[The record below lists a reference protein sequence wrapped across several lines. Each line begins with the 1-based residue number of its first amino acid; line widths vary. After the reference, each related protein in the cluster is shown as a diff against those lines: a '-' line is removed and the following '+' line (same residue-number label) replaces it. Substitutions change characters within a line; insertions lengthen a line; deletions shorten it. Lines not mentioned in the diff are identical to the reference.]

1 MIGNRRLG
9 IGSAAEISSF
19 SFTHPTTAGNTY
31 QFRIATSTGYYI
43 IVDSANNRKPVT
55 AATAYTS
62 DTTTLSIPTPPAVA
76 AYITYTVIAG
86 ATSCTVFS
94 TNSTGVPT
102 GTITQ
107 LDFPGLGTLLT
118 ATALDISKCA
128 RSLTYIRLEGQTSIS
143 SVTGLSSCKA
153 LTELQAN
160 SCGFTSLDCTP
171 LTELLTVVASNQ
183 SALAAFTAGPKLKS
197 LTIFNCPV
205 LPTSAFFLRAANLT
219 LEVLNCN
226 TCPLL
231 ANLQLGYNSVTT
243 DPLLMNLAKLKVL
256 NVSSTGIYSSGQG
269 QGGYYFWPGASK
281 NTLQTITATNLA
293 YISSLSLV
301 LGGNTGVWPAL
312 TSLNLSNSDLQ
323 NDPWRIPTTVTS
335 LNLQGIRFGETSA
348 APMGFDLTDCT
359 GLTDFSAV
367 FGDMSLAIVRTPS
380 YTSSMTTTAAR
391 ELILDRSGFTSIN
404 IQQTGAG
411 VLANYPL
418 LKLSA
423 QGMPNLTSF
432 TLGNPAW
439 LKTIKITN
447 NPKLTSV
454 SITGATNRTL
464 VDITV
469 TISGNSLLTS
479 QNLTGS
485 GTIPWTSKRLLPTVT
500 SITPNYGPLAPG
512 TAITITGT
520 NFIAGESSVTVGG
533 VAATSVDVAAGFIL
547 TATTPAS
554 AAAGQKSVLVTTTTA
569 GTSVVTTAA
578 ATNFNYQTIP
588 TLTGF
593 SPRGGQPA
601 GGTKV
606 TFTGTGFLSVTSIVV
621 NSKAFT
627 GIVITSDTSMYAFS
641 PAGAVDLII
650 HAISVIN
657 PSGADSL
664 RFTTTGSSGWLY
676 L

>member
-160 SCGFTSLDCTP
+160 SCGFLSLDCSS
-171 LTELLTVVASNQ
+171 LTELLTVVASNNQ
-183 SALAAFTAGPKLKS
+183 ALTTFTAGPKLKS

-205 LPTSAFFLRAANLT
+205 LLTSAFFLRAANTT

-226 TCPLL
+226 TCPRLSD
-231 ANLQLGYNSVTT
+231 LQLGYTSSPTSSVHI
-243 DPLLMNLAKLKVL
+243 NLSKLKTL
-256 NVSSTGIYSSGQG
+256 NVSSTTDQSQL
-269 QGGYYFWPGASK
+269 YFWPAASK
-281 NTLQTITATNLA
+281 ATLQSVTATNLGQNGA
-293 YISSLSLV
+293 INSLSNVFGTTTYEIQLQSQAW
-301 LGGNTGVWPAL
+301 TAL
-312 TSLNLSNSDLQ
+312 TTLNLSDSALKG
-323 NDPWRIPTTVTS
+323 DPWRIPTKVSS
-335 LNLQGIRFGETSA
+335 LNLLNIVFASSGVIEID
-348 APMGFDLTDCT
+348 MTDCT
-359 GLTDFSAV
+359 LLRGELGNVLS
-367 FGDMSLAIVRTPS
+367 IVGAT
-380 YTSSMTTTAAR
+380 YATTNTTTTVR
-391 ELILDRSGFTSIN
+391 QLILDGSGFDTIN
-404 IQQTGAG
+404 IAG
-411 VLANYPL
+411 DPVL

-439 LKTIKITN
+439 LKTIQITY

-469 TISGNSLLTS
+469 TISGNPLLTS

-500 SITPNYGPLAPG
+500 SITPNYGPLAAVG

-533 VAATSVDVAAGFIL
+533 VAATSIVVVSATSI
-547 TATTPAS
+547 TAVTHALG

-569 GTSVVTTAA
+569 GTSAVTTAP

-593 SPRGGQPA
+593 SPRGGPPA

-641 PAGAVDLII
+641 PAGAIDLIVRP
-650 HAISVIN
+650 ISVIN
-657 PSGADSL
+657 PSGTKSL
-664 RFTTTGSSGWLY
+664 MYNTSGSMGWLY
-676 L
+676 LN